1 MQLRILHT
9 ESSPGWG
16 GQEKRILLECLKL
29 KERGHWFA
37 IAGQP
42 EGRLGEEARR
52 EGLAFFPVKMRS
64 SFDPLAL
71 LTLMHLA
78 KRERINIIHT
88 HSSRDSWLGGVAGRL
103 LGVPA
108 VVRTRHVSIP
118 VSSNPLNLV
127 YRLPKRVAT
136 TALCSRELILK
147 ATGLSPGRVLV
158 IPTGV
163 ELERFN
169 PALSGEPFRREF
181 GLKEGEK
188 AVGIVAQLRGSKGHE
203 HFVSAAERI
212 CYTHNDVRFFIV
224 GDGHWRQLIA
234 EDIKRR
240 GLEGKVVMTGYR
252 EDIPEVMAG
261 LDLLVIAS
269 IRTDGIPQSALQAMA
284 MGLPV
289 VGTEVGGIPEVL
301 APSGAGV
308 LVPPAVPEALARAVK
323 ELLDDSARLREMG
336 ESGRRFVAAGFS
348 LERMLDETERL
359 YREVLGR

>member
-1 MQLRILHT
+1 MQLRVLHT

-29 KERGHWFA
+29 RERGHWFA

-52 EGLAFFPVKMRS
+52 EGLRFFPVRMRS
-64 SFDPLAL
+64 GFDALAL
-71 LTLMHLA
+71 LELMRLL
-78 KRERINIIHT
+78 RQERINIIHT
-88 HSSRDSWLGGVAGRL
+88 HSSKDSWLGGIAGRL
-103 LGVPA
+103 LRVPA
-108 VVRTRHVSIP
+108 IVRTRHVSIP

-127 YRLPKRVAT
+127 YRLPNRVAT
-136 TALCSRELILK
+136 TARCSRELILK
-147 ATGLSPGRVLV
+147 ATGLSPERVRV

-163 ELERFN
+163 ELEHFN
-169 PALSGEPFRREF
+169 PSISGEPFRQEF
-181 GLKEGEK
+181 CLGEGEK

-203 HFVSAAERI
+203 HFVAAAGRI
-212 CYTHNDVRFFIV
+212 CERRDDVRFFIV
-224 GDGHWRQLIA
+224 GDGHWRELIA
-234 EDIKRR
+234 EDIKGK

-252 EDIPEVMAG
+252 QDIPEVMAG

-284 MGLPV
+284 VGLPV
-289 VGTEVGGIPEVL
+289 IGTEVGGIPEVL

-308 LVPPAVPEALARAVK
+308 LVPPGDPEALARAVE
-323 ELLDDSARLREMG
+323 ELLDDPSRMGEMG
-336 ESGRRFVAAGFS
+336 ERGRAFVAEGFS

-359 YREVLGR
+359 YLEALGS